1 MIHQYYS
8 KEKLD
13 AGHSSGFKA
22 STGTVVG
29 TCLTGSANLNWD
41 NLFPSDYSRTF
52 NLPSTIKQ
60 LSMELCVYS
69 STKTSLFHSV

>member
-1 MIHQYYS
+1 MIHEYYS

-22 STGTVVG
+22 STGTVV
-29 TCLTGSANLNWD
+29 
-41 NLFPSDYSRTF
+41 DYRRIF
-52 NLPSTIKQ
+52 NLLSTVKQ

>member
-13 AGHSSGFKA
+13 AGHSFGFKA
-22 STGTVVG
+22 SMGTVVR

-41 NLFPSDYSRTF
+41 YFSPQIIEEFLTYQELKLLFLT
-52 NLPSTIKQ
+52 
-60 LSMELCVYS
+60 LCRI
-69 STKTSLFHSV
+69 LNQ

>member
-22 STGTVVG
+22 SMGTVVG

-41 NLFPSDYSRTF
+41 YFSPSDYRRIF
-52 NLPSTIKQ
+52 NLPRTVKQ

-69 STKTSLFHSV
+69 STKTSLFNSV

>member
-22 STGTVVG
+22 SMGTVVG
-29 TCLTGSANLNWD
+29 TYLSVSANLNWD
-41 NLFPSDYSRTF
+41 DLFPSDYRRIF
-52 NLPSTIKQ
+52 NLPSTVKQ

-69 STKTSLFHSV
+69 STKTSLFNSV

>member
-13 AGHSSGFKA
+13 AGHFSSFKA

-41 NLFPSDYSRTF
+41 NLFPSDYSRIF
-52 NLPSTIKQ
+52 NLPSTVKQ